1 MQVMRSAQVT
11 DAERI
16 AELERQLAYERGQVR
31 LFMELC
37 ASWGTKNN
45 ELRRMLRDLGVNFSQ
60 CPEGM

>member
-1 MQVMRSAQVT
+1 MT